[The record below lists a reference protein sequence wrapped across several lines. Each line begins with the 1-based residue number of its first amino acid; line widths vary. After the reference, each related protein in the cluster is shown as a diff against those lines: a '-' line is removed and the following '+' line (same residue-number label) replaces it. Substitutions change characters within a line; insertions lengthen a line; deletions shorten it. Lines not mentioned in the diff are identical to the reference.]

1 MVVGALAVIAIGWL
15 LWNQF
20 GSKPGTP
27 APTSVTIA
35 ARTDATTGRGSL
47 EPAPIQMAVLPL
59 QNVRGDDRIDFLG
72 FALADAVISKL
83 SYLDAVTVRPS
94 SYIQKYRNQTPDPQE
109 VGEALGINHLLTG
122 SMLVQGDNMRVSVQ
136 FVDLDRGEV
145 RWEETID
152 ASLENLLEVQDEV
165 VEKIVAGMSLDLTP
179 KEASRLALDR
189 PKTPAAFDLY
199 LRARAQ
205 PQTVEGD
212 RVAMEHLEKSMEL
225 DDEFAPA
232 WVELASRQRSAAA
245 YTGGKVSD
253 YESSDRSSLRA
264 IELNPD
270 LPEAQYSYAVSLVER
285 DRHKEAYDQLK
296 IWQARDPYSARAS
309 FGLSYLFR
317 YAGLLDLSAAEL
329 NKGILLEPGN
339 PGFRSGG
346 HIYMYNG
353 DPKRGEAIFSL
364 DRGSAW
370 SLAHVAVTAYLAGDE
385 DRMRSLAHQVIEL
398 DPESRL
404 ADTAR
409 SWIHLLDGDKAA
421 ARVILQKNLASIIP
435 DPELMFE
442 EGVDY
447 YWAED
452 FEAARELFARAVA
465 GGFYCY
471 PAFNNDRR
479 LADLHQRPEFTPVLE
494 KARRRYEEFK
504 AYVESTGQLVATAH
518 P

>member
-1 MVVGALAVIAIGWL
+1 
-15 LWNQF
+15 
-20 GSKPGTP
+20 
-27 APTSVTIA
+27 
-35 ARTDATTGRGSL
+35 
-47 EPAPIQMAVLPL
+47 
-59 QNVRGDDRIDFLG
+59 
-72 FALADAVISKL
+72 
-83 SYLDAVTVRPS
+83 
-94 SYIQKYRNQTPDPQE
+94 
-109 VGEALGINHLLTG
+109 
-122 SMLVQGDNMRVSVQ
+122 
-136 FVDLDRGEV
+136 V

-179 KEASRLALDR
+179 KEASRLMLDR
-189 PKTPAAFDLY
+189 PRNPEAFDFY

-205 PQTVEGD
+205 PQTVDGD
-212 RVAMEHLEKSMEL
+212 KAAMEFLDNSIKL
-225 DDEFAPA
+225 DDAFAPS
-232 WVELASRQRSAAA
+232 WVELASRQRSSAA

-264 IELNPD
+264 LELNPD

-285 DRHKEAYDQLK
+285 DRHKEAFDQLQV
-296 IWQARDPYSARAS
+296 WRARDTYSARAY
-309 FGLSYLFR
+309 FGLSYLYR
-317 YAGLLDLSAAEL
+317 YAGLLDLAAAEL
-329 NKGILLEPGN
+329 HNGILLEPGN

-353 DPKRGEAIFSL
+353 DPSRGESIFSL

-370 SLAHVAVTAYLAGDE
+370 SLAHIAVISYLAGDE
-385 DRMRSLAHQVIEL
+385 ERMRSLSHDVIEL
-398 DPESRL
+398 DPTSRL

-409 SWIHLLDGDKAA
+409 AWIHLLDGDKAA

-435 DPELMFE
+435 DPELMYE

-479 LADLHQRPEFTPVLE
+479 LADINQRPEFTPVLE
-494 KARRRYEEFK
+494 KARARYEEFK
-504 AYVESTGQLVATAH
+504 AYVESKGAMAAIAQ